1 MTFFNSRIS
10 NIKTIR
16 STPNTQLSSNN
27 WQLLSGSRI
36 TYIPSDKASEVVY
49 QYSYGWHRSN
59 SQSNLMHIKFV
70 SGSNE
75 NEINSSPS
83 DIINS
88 NFNIGATN
96 VFSRGSSIIKKII
109 PAWQGEKVIQLNFR
123 HYTDSFKTEVNELD
137 RWAGGTVENDTN
149 SNLVVYSIK

>member
-10 NIKTIR
+10 NIKAIR
-16 STPNTQLSSNN
+16 TTPNTQVSSNN
-27 WQLLSGSRI
+27 WQLLSGSRV
-36 TYIPSDKASEVVY
+36 TYTPSDNASEVVY
-49 QYSYGWHRSN
+49 QYSYGWHRAN
-59 SQSNLMHIKFV
+59 TYSNLKHIKFV

-88 NFNIGATN
+88 NFNIGSTN
-96 VFSRGSSIIKKII
+96 VASRGTSIIKQII

-123 HYTDSFKTEVNELD
+123 HYSNSFS
-137 RWAGGTVENDTN
+137 VETHDIDFWDLSAV
-149 SNLVVYSIK
+149 SNPINCNLIIYSVE

>member
-96 VFSRGSSIIKKII
+96 VYSRGSSIIKKII
-109 PAWQGEKVIQLNFR
+109 PAWKGEKVIQLNFR
-123 HYTDSFKTEVNELD
+123 HYSNSYS
-137 RWAGGTVENDTN
+137 VETHDIDYWSGSAT
-149 SNLVVYSIK
+149 SNPINCNLIIYSVE

>member
-27 WQLLSGSRI
+27 WQLLSGSRV
-36 TYIPSDKASEVVY
+36 TYVPSDKASEVVY

-123 HYTDSFKTEVNELD
+123 HYSNSFS
-137 RWAGGTVENDTN
+137 VETHDIDYWSGSST
-149 SNLVVYSIK
+149 SNPINCNLIIYSVE

>member
-16 STPNTQLSSNN
+16 TAPNIQLSSNN
-27 WQLLSGSRI
+27 WQLLSGSRV
-36 TYIPSDKASEVVY
+36 TYTPSASASEVVY
-49 QYSYGWHRSN
+49 QYSYGWHRAN
-59 SQSNLMHIKFV
+59 TDDNLTHIKFV

-88 NFNIGATN
+88 NFNIGSTN
-96 VFSRGSSIIKKII
+96 VYSRGSSIIKKII

-123 HYTDSFKTEVNELD
+123 HYSNSFVIETHDIDFWNGSAISNPINCNLIIYS
-137 RWAGGTVENDTN
+137 VE
-149 SNLVVYSIK
+149 